1 MAHTAPFDIIA
12 GPVDVYCAVVG
23 TAFPDVSAAPA
34 SAWKKLGTS
43 GTSSQDES
51 GVTVSHSQTID
62 QIRVAGV
69 TGPVKAVRSAS
80 DLVISVS
87 LLDISPEEYRR
98 VLNDV
103 TVASVSP
110 GSGVGG
116 QKKIGLS
123 YGGSLD
129 VALYALII
137 RGSQSTEATAMNMQ
151 YQCPKVYQS
160 GSPSVTFSKSASVL
174 AVEFTAIY
182 DISAASG
189 AEFGTMIM
197 QESAAS

>member
-12 GPVDVYCAVVG
+12 APVDVYCAAVA

-43 GTSSQDES
+43 GTSSQDEG
-51 GVTVSHSQTID
+51 GVTVAHSQTID

-69 TGPVKAVRSAS
+69 TGPVKAVRSSS

-98 VLNDV
+98 ALNDV
-103 TVASVSP
+103 AVVSVSP

-116 QKKIGLS
+116 QKKINIAPG
-123 YGGSLD
+123 LD
-129 VALYALII
+129 VSLYALII
-137 RGSQSTEATAMNMQ
+137 RGSQSTEATAMNLQ
-151 YQCPKVYQS
+151 YQVPKVYQS
-160 GSPSVTFSKSASVL
+160 GSPSVTFSKGVSVL
-174 AVEFTAIY
+174 SLEFTALF

-189 AEFGTMIM
+189 AEYGTMIM